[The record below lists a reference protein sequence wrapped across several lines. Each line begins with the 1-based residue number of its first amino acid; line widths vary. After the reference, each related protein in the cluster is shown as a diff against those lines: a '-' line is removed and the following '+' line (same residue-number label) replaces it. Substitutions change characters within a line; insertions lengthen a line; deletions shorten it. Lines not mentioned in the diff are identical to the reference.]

1 MSKKADQLKE
11 YRKNVLE
18 FIDYL
23 HENRSYMKD
32 DVRTIERVRG
42 IHEKQH
48 HLKPKD
54 NYKDARKFKELQTE
68 MESELD
74 NLTWNNLITSKAKEL
89 NLYEG
94 DSTTDLRNNLNP
106 AIHLDSIKPAEEAEI
121 IEAKD
126 KYLTFRKETGF
137 CSFMTGLLFHD
148 LDSALISFFGAFTD
162 VSDMKRTKSEPPTP
176 QPEADD
182 EAKRPYNYNLF
193 HGYKVKCLKEDWNSA
208 KEIGYWEKNDDPR
221 RGIKREASLSDII
234 THPKSNEIVDGIKN
248 QYKNIKGKRLKL
260 LLLALQ
266 ELGLLPVERTAQKFY
281 DCCKA
286 EFGWYIATYQAMNGY
301 PYNERTDETELESM
315 KQYLESLMNP

>member
-1 MSKKADQLKE
+1 MSNKADQLKD

-54 NYKDARKFKELQTE
+54 NYKDAREFKEIQSRKK
-68 MESELD
+68 SELD
-74 NLTWNNLITSKAKEL
+74 NLIWNNLITSKAKEL

-162 VSDMKRTKSEPPTP
+162 VSDMKRTQSEPPTP
-176 QPEADD
+176 QPEADPVETIINNFNGD
-182 EAKRPYNYNLF
+182 SVNDIIDHFRSLEKLMNNGEFMQWIKLAFEKQEPPERKFKLIGKYKKRDIRKLF
-193 HGYKVKCLKEDWNSA
+193 HT
-208 KEIGYWEKNDDPR
+208 YWRSSGKHGN
-221 RGIKREASLSDII
+221 REVYVRLLSDYF
-234 THPKSNEIVDGIKN
+234 E
-248 QYKNIKGKRLKL
+248 
-260 LLLALQ
+260 
-266 ELGLLPVERTAQKFY
+266 KFEFENT
-281 DCCKA
+281 KA
-286 EFGWYIATYQAMNGY
+286 NFH
-301 PYNERTDETELESM
+301 
-315 KQYLESLMNP
+315 K

>member
-23 HENRSYMKD
+23 HENRSDMKD

-48 HLKPKD
+48 HLKPKESYD
-54 NYKDARKFKELQTE
+54 DARKFKELQTE

-94 DSTTDLRNNLNP
+94 DSTGDLGRNLKP
-106 AIHLDSIKPAEEAEI
+106 AIHLDFIKPAEEAEI
-121 IEAKD
+121 IKAKD

-137 CSFMTGLLFHD
+137 CDFCAGFLFHD

-176 QPEADD
+176 QPEADPVETIINNFNGD
-182 EAKRPYNYNLF
+182 SVDDIIDHFRSLEKLMNNGEFMQWIKLAFEKQEPPERKFQLKRGFKIGKIRGGLF
-193 HGYKVKCLKEDWNSA
+193 YTYYKKPGNHGEKDKYVKL
-208 KEIGYWEKNDDPR
+208 
-221 RGIKREASLSDII
+221 LSDYFEGFEFEN
-234 THPKSNEIVDGIKN
+234 T
-248 QYKNIKGKRLKL
+248 
-260 LLLALQ
+260 
-266 ELGLLPVERTAQKFY
+266 
-281 DCCKA
+281 KA
-286 EFGWYIATYQAMNGY
+286 NF
-301 PYNERTDETELESM
+301 D
-315 KQYLESLMNP
+315 K

>member
-1 MSKKADQLKE
+1 MSNKADQLKD

-42 IHEKQH
+42 LHEKQH

-54 NYKDARKFKELQTE
+54 NYKDAREFKEIQSRKK
-68 MESELD
+68 SELD
-74 NLTWNNLITSKAKEL
+74 NLIWNNLITSKAKEL

-94 DSTTDLRNNLNP
+94 DSTIDLRNNLDP

-137 CSFMTGLLFHD
+137 CDFCAGFLFHD

-162 VSDMKRTKSEPPTP
+162 VSDMKRTQSEPPTP
-176 QPEADD
+176 QPEADPVETIINNFNSD
-182 EAKRPYNYNLF
+182 SVNDIIDHFRSLEKLMNNGEFMQWIKLAFEKQEPPERKFKLIGKYKKGDIRKLF
-193 HGYKVKCLKEDWNSA
+193 HT
-208 KEIGYWEKNDDPR
+208 YWRSSGKQGN
-221 RGIKREASLSDII
+221 REVYVRLLSDYF
-234 THPKSNEIVDGIKN
+234 E
-248 QYKNIKGKRLKL
+248 
-260 LLLALQ
+260 
-266 ELGLLPVERTAQKFY
+266 KFEFENT
-281 DCCKA
+281 KA
-286 EFGWYIATYQAMNGY
+286 NFH
-301 PYNERTDETELESM
+301 
-315 KQYLESLMNP
+315 K

>member
-23 HENRSYMKD
+23 HENRSDMKD

-48 HLKPKD
+48 HLKPKESYD
-54 NYKDARKFKELQTE
+54 DARKFKELQTE

-74 NLTWNNLITSKAKEL
+74 SLTWNNLITDKARKL
-89 NLYEG
+89 KLYEVN
-94 DSTTDLRNNLNP
+94 STTDLKNNLKP

-176 QPEADD
+176 QPEADPVETIINNFNGD
-182 EAKRPYNYNLF
+182 SVDDIIDHFRSLEKLMNNGEFMQWIKLAFEKQEPPERKFQLKGDFGISKIRNLF
-193 HGYKVKCLKEDWNSA
+193 HA
-208 KEIGYWEKNDDPR
+208 YWRSSGKHGN
-221 RGIKREASLSDII
+221 REVYVRLLSDYF
-234 THPKSNEIVDGIKN
+234 E
-248 QYKNIKGKRLKL
+248 
-260 LLLALQ
+260 
-266 ELGLLPVERTAQKFY
+266 KF
-281 DCCKA
+281 
-286 EFGWYIATYQAMNGY
+286 EFENTKENFH
-301 PYNERTDETELESM
+301 
-315 KQYLESLMNP
+315 K

>member
-1 MSKKADQLKE
+1 MSNKADQLKD

-54 NYKDARKFKELQTE
+54 NYKDAREFKEIQSRKK
-68 MESELD
+68 SELD
-74 NLTWNNLITSKAKEL
+74 NLTWNNLIISKAKEL

-162 VSDMKRTKSEPPTP
+162 VSDMKRTQSEPPTP
-176 QPEADD
+176 QPEADPVETIINNFNGD
-182 EAKRPYNYNLF
+182 SVNDIIDHFRSLEKLMNNGEFMQWIKLAFEKQEPPERKFKLIGKYKKRDIRKLF
-193 HGYKVKCLKEDWNSA
+193 HT
-208 KEIGYWEKNDDPR
+208 YWRSSGKHGNKDVYVR
-221 RGIKREASLSDII
+221 LLSDYF
-234 THPKSNEIVDGIKN
+234 E
-248 QYKNIKGKRLKL
+248 
-260 LLLALQ
+260 
-266 ELGLLPVERTAQKFY
+266 KFEFENT
-281 DCCKA
+281 KA
-286 EFGWYIATYQAMNGY
+286 NFH
-301 PYNERTDETELESM
+301 
-315 KQYLESLMNP
+315 K

>member
-1 MSKKADQLKE
+1 MSNKADQLKD

-54 NYKDARKFKELQTE
+54 NYKDAREFKEIQSRKK
-68 MESELD
+68 SELD

-162 VSDMKRTKSEPPTP
+162 VSDMKRTQSEPPTP
-176 QPEADD
+176 QPEADPVETIINNFNGD
-182 EAKRPYNYNLF
+182 SVNDIIDHFRSLEKLMNNGEFMQWIKLAFEKQEPPERKFKLIGKYKKGDIRKLF
-193 HGYKVKCLKEDWNSA
+193 HT
-208 KEIGYWEKNDDPR
+208 YWRSSGKHGN
-221 RGIKREASLSDII
+221 REVYVRLLSDYF
-234 THPKSNEIVDGIKN
+234 E
-248 QYKNIKGKRLKL
+248 
-260 LLLALQ
+260 
-266 ELGLLPVERTAQKFY
+266 KFEFENT
-281 DCCKA
+281 KA
-286 EFGWYIATYQAMNGY
+286 NFH
-301 PYNERTDETELESM
+301 
-315 KQYLESLMNP
+315 K

>member
-1 MSKKADQLKE
+1 MSNKADQLKD

-54 NYKDARKFKELQTE
+54 NYKDAREFKEIQSRKK
-68 MESELD
+68 SELD

-94 DSTTDLRNNLNP
+94 DSTTDLKNNLKP

-162 VSDMKRTKSEPPTP
+162 VSDMKRTQSEPPTP
-176 QPEADD
+176 QPEADPVETIINNFNGD
-182 EAKRPYNYNLF
+182 SVNDIIDHFRSLEKLMNNGEFMQWIKLAFEKQEPPERKFELKGDFGISEIRNLF
-193 HGYKVKCLKEDWNSA
+193 HT
-208 KEIGYWEKNDDPR
+208 YWRSSGKHGN
-221 RGIKREASLSDII
+221 REVYVRLLSDYF
-234 THPKSNEIVDGIKN
+234 E
-248 QYKNIKGKRLKL
+248 
-260 LLLALQ
+260 
-266 ELGLLPVERTAQKFY
+266 KFEFENT
-281 DCCKA
+281 KA
-286 EFGWYIATYQAMNGY
+286 NFH
-301 PYNERTDETELESM
+301 
-315 KQYLESLMNP
+315 K

>member
-1 MSKKADQLKE
+1 MSNKADQLKD

-48 HLKPKD
+48 HLKPKESYD
-54 NYKDARKFKELQTE
+54 DARKFKELQTE

-162 VSDMKRTKSEPPTP
+162 VSDMKRTQSEPPTP
-176 QPEADD
+176 QPEADPVETIINNFNGD
-182 EAKRPYNYNLF
+182 SVDDIIDHFRSLEKLMNNGEFMQWIKLAFEMQEPPERKFQLKRGFKIGKIRGGLF
-193 HGYKVKCLKEDWNSA
+193 YTYYKKPGNHGEKDKYVKL
-208 KEIGYWEKNDDPR
+208 
-221 RGIKREASLSDII
+221 LSDYFEGFEFEN
-234 THPKSNEIVDGIKN
+234 T
-248 QYKNIKGKRLKL
+248 
-260 LLLALQ
+260 
-266 ELGLLPVERTAQKFY
+266 
-281 DCCKA
+281 KA
-286 EFGWYIATYQAMNGY
+286 NF
-301 PYNERTDETELESM
+301 D
-315 KQYLESLMNP
+315 K

>member
-1 MSKKADQLKE
+1 MSNKADQLKD

-54 NYKDARKFKELQTE
+54 NYKDAREFKEIQSRKK
-68 MESELD
+68 SELD

-94 DSTTDLRNNLNP
+94 DSTTDLKNNLKP

-162 VSDMKRTKSEPPTP
+162 VSDMKRTQSEPPTP
-176 QPEADD
+176 QPEADPVETIINNFNGD
-182 EAKRPYNYNLF
+182 SVNDIIDHFRSLEKLMNNGEFMQWIKLAFEKQEPPERKFKLIGKYKKGDIRKLF
-193 HGYKVKCLKEDWNSA
+193 HT
-208 KEIGYWEKNDDPR
+208 YWRSSGEHGN
-221 RGIKREASLSDII
+221 REVYVRLLSDYF
-234 THPKSNEIVDGIKN
+234 E
-248 QYKNIKGKRLKL
+248 
-260 LLLALQ
+260 
-266 ELGLLPVERTAQKFY
+266 KFEFENT
-281 DCCKA
+281 KA
-286 EFGWYIATYQAMNGY
+286 NFH
-301 PYNERTDETELESM
+301 
-315 KQYLESLMNP
+315 K

>member
-1 MSKKADQLKE
+1 MSNKADQLKD

-54 NYKDARKFKELQTE
+54 NYKDAREFKEIQSGKK
-68 MESELD
+68 SELD

-162 VSDMKRTKSEPPTP
+162 VSDMKRTQSEPPTP
-176 QPEADD
+176 QPEADPVETIINNFNGD
-182 EAKRPYNYNLF
+182 SVNDIIDHFRSLEKLMNNGEFMQWIKLAFEKQEPPERKFKLIGKYKKGDIRKLF
-193 HGYKVKCLKEDWNSA
+193 HT
-208 KEIGYWEKNDDPR
+208 YWRSSGKHGN
-221 RGIKREASLSDII
+221 REVYVRLLSDYF
-234 THPKSNEIVDGIKN
+234 E
-248 QYKNIKGKRLKL
+248 
-260 LLLALQ
+260 
-266 ELGLLPVERTAQKFY
+266 KFEFENT
-281 DCCKA
+281 KA
-286 EFGWYIATYQAMNGY
+286 NF
-301 PYNERTDETELESM
+301 D
-315 KQYLESLMNP
+315 K

>member
-1 MSKKADQLKE
+1 MSNKADQLKD

-54 NYKDARKFKELQTE
+54 NYKDAREFKEIQSRKK
-68 MESELD
+68 SELD
-74 NLTWNNLITSKAKEL
+74 NLIWNNLITSKAKEL

-94 DSTTDLRNNLNP
+94 DSTTDLKNNLKP

-162 VSDMKRTKSEPPTP
+162 VSDMKRTQSEPPTP
-176 QPEADD
+176 QPEADPVETIINNFNGD
-182 EAKRPYNYNLF
+182 SVNDIIDHFRSLEKLMNNGEFMQWIKLAFEKQEPPERKFKLIGKYKKGDIRKLF
-193 HGYKVKCLKEDWNSA
+193 HT
-208 KEIGYWEKNDDPR
+208 YWRSSGKHGN
-221 RGIKREASLSDII
+221 REVYVRLLSDYF
-234 THPKSNEIVDGIKN
+234 E
-248 QYKNIKGKRLKL
+248 
-260 LLLALQ
+260 
-266 ELGLLPVERTAQKFY
+266 KFEFENT
-281 DCCKA
+281 KA
-286 EFGWYIATYQAMNGY
+286 NFH
-301 PYNERTDETELESM
+301 
-315 KQYLESLMNP
+315 K